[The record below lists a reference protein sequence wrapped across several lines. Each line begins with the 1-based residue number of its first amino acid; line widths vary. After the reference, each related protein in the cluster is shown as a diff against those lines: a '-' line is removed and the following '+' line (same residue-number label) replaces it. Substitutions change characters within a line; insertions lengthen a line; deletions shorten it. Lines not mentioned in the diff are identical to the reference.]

1 MIVSEIPDSTA
12 DNDGLERL
20 QRVLASRGVASR
32 RKAEALIVEGR
43 VRVNGRV
50 ITELGTKI
58 DPNKARITVD
68 GRAVRGQTLRY
79 ILLNKPP
86 GFITTASDERGRE
99 TVLDLVRV
107 PERVFPVGR
116 LDRDTEG
123 LLLLTNDGELAN
135 RITHPRHE
143 IAKEYTIATPIRPT
157 DAAMQMVRNGIVL
170 DGKMVTPDV
179 FRILRERRDVVLLTI
194 TLHEGIN
201 RVVRRL
207 MQAADIPVL
216 HLQRTR
222 IGPISLGSVD
232 VGTWRDLT
240 SGELSGLR
248 QALRM
253 PNEDAKPLA
262 REDRAPRQKDRSS
275 APKRT
280 AR

>member
-1 MIVSEIPDSTA
+1 MSEIPDSTA

-50 ITELGTKI
+50 VTELGTKL
-58 DPNKARITVD
+58 DPNKARFTVD

-79 ILLNKPP
+79 ILLNKPA

-143 IAKEYTIATPIRPT
+143 IAKEYRIATPIRPT

-170 DGKMVTPDV
+170 DGKKVKPDV
-179 FRILRERRDVVLLTI
+179 FRILRERRDVILLTI

-253 PNEDAKPLA
+253 PDEGATPVS
-262 REDRAPRQKDRSS
+262 RENRTPRQKDRDSG
-275 APKRT
+275 PKRT